1 MERSS
6 FKLVGN
12 TARATNSDIVV
23 GLKYDG
29 LFRALSSA
37 ASVRTHLDYYRW
49 LQSDIHAFIPHRS
62 LLATWGNFE
71 SGQLKFDLAS
81 SLQGDTTHSLRQV
94 DGLGEV
100 MTQLFRGVRASG
112 KSWIVLKDVRKEAAA
127 HGFDVESDFYRKHLD
142 YAQALLVY
150 TMHCERGGDDC
161 MYVFSVSD
169 EGVDFDP
176 MVLDLMMPH
185 VDSALRRIKC
195 LASRP
200 RNGSEVIDI
209 NALSDREHEVIN
221 WVSQGKSNEEIGTI
235 LGISRNT
242 VKNHLK
248 RIFAKMGVNARSQ
261 AVRVY
266 LETRAP

>member
-6 FKLVGN
+6 IKLAGN

-49 LQSDIHAFIPHRS
+49 LQSDIHAFVPHRS

-71 SGQLKFDLAS
+71 SGQLNFDLAS
-81 SLQGDTTHSLRQV
+81 SLQGDTTYSLSQV
-94 DGLGEV
+94 TGLGEV
-100 MTQLFRGVRASG
+100 ITRLFRSVRASG
-112 KSWIVLKDVRKEAAA
+112 KSWIVLKGGRMQAAA
-127 HGFDVESDFYRKHLD
+127 NGFDVQSHFYRKHLEN
-142 YAQALLVY
+142 AQALLVY
-150 TMHCERGGDDC
+150 TMHCERCGDDC

-169 EGVDFDP
+169 EGVNFDP

-195 LASRP
+195 LAPRP
-200 RNGSEVIDI
+200 PSGPEVIDG
-209 NALSDREHEVIN
+209 NALSDREYEVLD

-248 RIFAKMGVNARSQ
+248 RIFAKMGVTARSQ

-266 LETRAP
+266 LESTP